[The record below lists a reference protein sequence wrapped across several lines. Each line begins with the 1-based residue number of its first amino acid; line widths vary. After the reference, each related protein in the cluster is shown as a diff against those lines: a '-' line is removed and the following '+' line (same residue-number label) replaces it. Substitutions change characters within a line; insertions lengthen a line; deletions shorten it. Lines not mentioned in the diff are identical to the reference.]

1 MSYFQEKSG
10 WEPVK
15 EMMGNRKILLGQFL
29 SYQFTKTPRRVLY
42 SMSYYKFAAKI
53 IGSGKRVLDVGCG
66 EGLGT
71 WLLALE
77 CGKAKGIDMDSDA
90 IKIAK
95 KNSISSK
102 ISFKCENF
110 LTTDTKKR
118 KWDAIVIFDVI
129 EHILP
134 MNMSR
139 FFQKVTS
146 CLNSSGVII
155 IGTPNITSHQYAS
168 EITKVGHV
176 NIYSADRLEEE
187 LRQYFSHVFIF
198 GANDEI
204 IHTGFLPMAQYLIA
218 ISCGKCKG
226 LL

>member
-1 MSYFQEKSG
+1 MNYFQKKPS

-15 EMMGNRKILLGQFL
+15 EMMGNRKIFLGQFL

-71 WLLALE
+71 WLLASE
-77 CGKAKGIDMDSDA
+77 CGKAKGIDIDSDA

-95 KNSISSK
+95 KNWRDSK
-102 ISFKCENF
+102 ISFECENF
-110 LTTDTKKR
+110 LTAGTKQR
-118 KWDAIVIFDVI
+118 KWEALVIFDVI

-134 MNMSR
+134 VNMPR

-146 CLNSSGVII
+146 CLNSSGVTIV
-155 IGTPNITSHQYAS
+155 GTPNVTSHQYAS
-168 EITKVGHV
+168 AITKAGHV
-176 NIYSADRLEEE
+176 NIYSAERLEEE

-204 IHTGFLPMAQYLIA
+204 VHTGFFPMAQYLIA
-218 ISCGKCKG
+218 IGCGKRKEF
-226 LL
+226 L